1 MGTASYKPFLS
12 FTVLAGLLVF
22 SACGGDD
29 SSRRARE
36 RAPAPVEVVPI
47 ENGLI
52 RSMRTYSGSLEA
64 GALFDVA
71 PKVSGRLD
79 SIRVDLGD
87 GVVPGQVLATLEDD
101 EFRQMLAQAEAE
113 RRVAEANLQEA
124 NNALLTAERS
134 AERSKSLNERGIA
147 SDASLDEAQQ
157 GLAAGRARQLVAE
170 AQKQRAEAALA
181 EANIRLGYTEI
192 VARWPGDDTR
202 RVVAE
207 RFVDA
212 GQLVGS
218 NAPVM
223 QIVDIDTLTAVF
235 FVTERDYRG
244 LAVGQPVDLATD
256 AWPEQVFV
264 GEIARIAP
272 VFRSSSRQA
281 RVEVRVGN
289 SDQLLK
295 PGMFVRVTVEIDRA
309 EAATFILF
317 INQTTPREE
326 GEGVFILDSEGTRV
340 LWRSVKVGIREGAVV
355 QVIGEGIDGSVVIVG
370 QQLLE
375 DGVAVSAFNP
385 TSI

>member
-1 MGTASYKPFLS
+1 MVTASYKPFLS
-12 FTVLAGLLVF
+12 FTVLAGLLGF

-113 RRVAEANLQEA
+113 LRVAEANLQEA

-147 SDASLDEAQQ
+147 SDASLDDAQQ

-218 NAPVM
+218 NDPVM

-281 RVEVRVGN
+281 RRRLTHGSIPRCARV
-289 SDQLLK
+289 
-295 PGMFVRVTVEIDRA
+295 DRSTERLSA
-309 EAATFILF
+309 M
-317 INQTTPREE
+317 Q
-326 GEGVFILDSEGTRV
+326 
-340 LWRSVKVGIREGAVV
+340 RSKARRALPCLTIWTA
-355 QVIGEGIDGSVVIVG
+355 
-370 QQLLE
+370 
-375 DGVAVSAFNP
+375 
-385 TSI
+385 